1 LGVQGGENQTFQV
14 GRELYVGTFMQK
26 TLIIFKPDCMEQRHV
41 GNVLN
46 RFEQAGFA
54 IVGCKMMQLTPAILR
69 EHYAHVAD
77 KPFYP
82 QIEAFMSSQP
92 VIVMALQGDQVV
104 QKVRDLLGPTDSRKA
119 AKGTIRGDFGTEMM
133 KNVVHASDTV
143 ENAKV
148 ELARFFKPGEILAA
162 QPAVERVH

>member
-1 LGVQGGENQTFQV
+1 MVQNQTFQA
-14 GRELYVGTFMQK
+14 GCGLYVRTSMQK
-26 TLIIFKPDCMEQRHV
+26 TLIIFKPDCMQQRHV

-82 QIEAFMSSQP
+82 QIEEFMSSQP
-92 VIVMALQGDQVV
+92 VVVMALQGDQVV
-104 QKVRDLLGPTDSRKA
+104 QSIKPLEPRASRVNHRSVQVPHIVTFA
-119 AKGTIRGDFGTEMM
+119 STAGREARGE
-133 KNVVHASDTV
+133 
-143 ENAKV
+143 
-148 ELARFFKPGEILAA
+148 
-162 QPAVERVH
+162 